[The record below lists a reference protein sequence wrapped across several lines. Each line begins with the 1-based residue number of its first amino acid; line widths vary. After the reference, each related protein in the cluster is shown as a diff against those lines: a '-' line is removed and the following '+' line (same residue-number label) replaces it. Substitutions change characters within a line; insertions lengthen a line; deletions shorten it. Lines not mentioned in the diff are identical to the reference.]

1 LRNSDSRSNR
11 NGVRRR
17 ATGQTASGASVNEEL
32 LSIPRL
38 GQVRLEALAAAG
50 VSSLNDLRKMTL
62 EDLAAIKWI
71 GLGNAKLIKG
81 WLENNSNGAA
91 ESAPAKPVA
100 RRSRAAK
107 PAADDAATPQPA
119 PARPRARRTT
129 AQDASAEEIPAVPA
143 RKPRATRSSKAQP
156 VVEVEA
162 AVADAPVEAV
172 IDPLTVDCERVDSA
186 VTRIKDAIP
195 KKSREKKLGRQLKKV
210 TQSVSD
216 LPQSAGDLA
225 AEGKAAAVEALDRI
239 AGLLNSAVESGKL
252 SAKKQEA
259 MSDDLKKIRKRLE
272 KALGG

>member
-1 LRNSDSRSNR
+1 LRNNDSRSNR

-17 ATGQTASGASVNEEL
+17 SAAPAAGGASVNEEL

-50 VSSLNDLRKMTL
+50 VSSLDDLRKMAL

-81 WLENNSNGAA
+81 WLETNSNGAA
-91 ESAPAKPVA
+91 EAAPAKPA
-100 RRSRAAK
+100 TRRSRAAK
-107 PAADDAATPQPA
+107 PAAADAETPPA
-119 PARPRARRTT
+119 PARPRARRTK
-129 AQDASAEEIPAVPA
+129 AQDATTEEIAVLPAP
-143 RKPRATRSSKAQP
+143 KPRATRSSKAQP
-156 VVEVEA
+156 VVDVEA
-162 AVADAPVEAV
+162 AVVDAPAEAV
-172 IDPLTVDCERVDSA
+172 IDPLIVDCERVDSA

-210 TQSVSD
+210 AQSVSD

-225 AEGKAAAVEALDRI
+225 AESKAAAVEALDRI

-259 MSDDLKKIRKRLE
+259 MSADLKKIRKRLE
-272 KALGG
+272 KVLGG